1 MLVPRCRRWTDNKPT
16 MGERLVGA
24 GYDIYLSTFAGNDFL
39 YRYSEQVSTV
49 DILIEMTDW
58 SDVQKD
64 VLYEE
69 FTVGEPD
76 DDYKNGYKGFDG
88 GVDDLSMINKTNA

>member
-1 MLVPRCRRWTDNKPT
+1 MLVPRWVLGAGYDIYAGYD
-16 MGERLVGA
+16 MLGA

-88 GVDDLSMINKTNA
+88 GVDDLSMINKTYA